1 MAYIDQEQKK
11 RIVSKVK
18 SVLPKGFKAT
28 FKVNNHSTLVMTF
41 TQVPREFLV
50 GLAYK
55 GVDLLVKKS
64 FIEADYAND
73 LGLLNHKLDMLMT
86 GEKAQTLTEFAVREC
101 HISMDANFS
110 VEKMDNVF
118 NTLKG
123 DTKLLKDI
131 VNALNSE
138 NFDNSDYMTD
148 YVSRGYYVRVRFG
161 DFYNDKPCK
170 ITD

>member
-50 GLAYK
+50 GLAYDGK
-55 GVDLLVKKS
+55 DLIAKQSSIQTNYVD
-64 FIEADYAND
+64 D
-73 LGLLNHKLDMLMT
+73 LGLLNHKLNMLMT
-86 GEKAQTLTEFAVREC
+86 GEKAQTLNEFAVREC
-101 HISMDANFS
+101 YISMDANFS

-123 DTKLLKDI
+123 DTKLLKDV

-148 YVSRGYYVRVRFG
+148 YVSRGYYVRIRFG
-161 DFYNDKPCK
+161 DFYNGKPCK
-170 ITD
+170 IID